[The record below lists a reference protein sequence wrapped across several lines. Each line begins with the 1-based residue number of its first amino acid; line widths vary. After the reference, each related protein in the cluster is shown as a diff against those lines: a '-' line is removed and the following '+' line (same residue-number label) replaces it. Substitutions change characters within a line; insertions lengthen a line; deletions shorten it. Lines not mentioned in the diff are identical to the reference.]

1 MRRDVVRFSS
11 WAIVAVLLA
20 AVLVTGCTRA
30 KSAPP
35 ADSTP
40 QGQTMTTTPEVQPTA
55 TSASSGE
62 GPIAATT
69 TAWAAATATAA
80 ASEPEPTAAMPTET
94 TQATEVAEPTA
105 IAATDT
111 PQPSEEPEATESP
124 TATQPSGTTEAQVH
138 VVQPGENLF
147 RIALQYGMTQETLA
161 NYNGITNP
169 NLIYVGQRLQIPPT
183 ANATPQPSE
192 PGSGQGTYHVVQPG
206 ENLYRI
212 ALQYNMLYTQLAA
225 ANDLSYPYTVYVGQ
239 RLLIPSN

>member
-11 WAIVAVLLA
+11 RAIIAVLMA
-20 AVLVTGCTRA
+20 AILVTGCTRA

-35 ADSTP
+35 AELTP
-40 QGQTMTTTPEVQPTA
+40 QGQTMTTTPETQPTV
-55 TSASSGE
+55 TSAAPVE
-62 GPIAATT
+62 GSIEATT

-94 TQATEVAEPTA
+94 TQATEAAEPTTVP
-105 IAATDT
+105 ATDT
-111 PQPSEEPEATESP
+111 PQPTEEPQATENP
-124 TATQPSGTTEAQVH
+124 TPTETAGTTEAQVH

-183 ANATPQPSE
+183 
-192 PGSGQGTYHVVQPG
+192 
-206 ENLYRI
+206 
-212 ALQYNMLYTQLAA
+212 
-225 ANDLSYPYTVYVGQ
+225 
-239 RLLIPSN
+239 